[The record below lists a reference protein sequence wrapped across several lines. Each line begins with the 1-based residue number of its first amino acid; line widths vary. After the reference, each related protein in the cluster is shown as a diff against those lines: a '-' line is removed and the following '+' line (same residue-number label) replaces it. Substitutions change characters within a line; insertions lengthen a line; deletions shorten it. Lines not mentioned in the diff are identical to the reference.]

1 MKQKILKS
9 IEKYLQGLAR
19 RKIAKAK
26 PKIVAITGSYGKTSA
41 KEAIFSVLNDKF
53 GSDVGKNWGNMNSTL
68 GLPLA
73 ILGLKKYSF
82 GFGLLYDIIRATWNA
97 WFYRLPRILVLE
109 FGIDKPGEMDTLT
122 SFVTPDIAVITG
134 ISETHLEELGDV
146 EGVRRQKNL
155 LFNALPPDGVA
166 ILNAGDKNSEEL
178 AVNKGVNKITFG
190 STDADVYADNI
201 NVAVDGTIFD
211 LKYFGKKEPVKSK
224 LIGAHVINNLLIAA
238 AVAGEFKINIGD
250 IKASL
255 EKIKPENGRMN
266 PIKIGELTVI
276 DDSYNSNPKSAEE
289 SLVTLSTIKTGGR
302 KIAVL
307 GNMNELGNYE
317 KEGHLRIGK
326 AAAKAVDLLIA
337 VGDNAEVISSGA
349 KLAGLSEEK
358 ILAFKST
365 DDLIQKIDELIK
377 KGDLVLIKGSQNRVR
392 LEKLIKYLLKNDELA
407 EKILVRQEK
416 KWQGK

>member
-377 KGDLVLIKGSQNRVR
+377 KGDLVLVKGSQNRVR